1 MTLRSTVLGIVVV
14 MAIVMGVPY
23 SIWMVR
29 SSEITWSYFSTSA
42 GFCFVVILL
51 ANALVRWVRPTWALR
66 PAELATIVIMGLAA
80 TGIPTFI
87 VGTLLAIISSP
98 YYGATPENDW
108 AGNIHPYLPDW
119 VVPRAD
125 GDAMR
130 WFYEG
135 LPKGQALPFEV
146 WIGPLFWLLSLIL
159 TVYFACFCLVVIFR
173 RQWVEHERLVFPLM
187 EMPRLL
193 IDDDGRAIVRS
204 KGFWIG
210 AAIPLGMILF
220 NIIGSFYIGF
230 PKINFNH
237 AVNLQLSREF
247 PTISLMLYFP
257 VIGFMYLVSTSVS
270 FSIVF
275 FYLVAVVQ
283 EGITNRIGYDVT
295 RPDAFVWG
303 MQSLSWQAWGG
314 FYGDGAVE
322 LVDGARSFSGGCA
335 SSLGGTADPR
345 RQRGNGFVS
354 HGGLRIHG
362 RVGLY
367 PRLAVAVRDGSPHC
381 RALYLRRVGRLLRYH
396 AVSGAG
402 RGLFFDAAGGCSSL
416 CAGDNRHGYRRAQLG
431 GTGGFLYLVRGCA
444 IALYAGGG
452 ARCTARRTV
461 PGSPVDGPGA
471 GYCCGRGIHDLPL
484 FCPLAV
490 L

>member
-1 MTLRSTVLGIVVV
+1 MTLRSAVLGIVVV
-14 MAIVMGVPY
+14 MAIVMGAPY

-29 SSEITWSYFSTSA
+29 SSEITWSYFPTSA

-51 ANALVRWVRPTWALR
+51 ANALVRWVRPAWTLR
-66 PAELATIVIMGLAA
+66 PAELAIIVIMGLAA
-80 TGIPTFI
+80 TGIPTYLSSAPCWRLFHHR
-87 VGTLLAIISSP
+87 TTELLRKTIGQATSIPTCPIGSSP
-98 YYGATPENDW
+98 APTATPC
-108 AGNIHPYLPDW
+108 AGSTRDCPKAKPC
-119 VVPRAD
+119 RS
-125 GDAMR
+125 M
-130 WFYEG
+130 FG
-135 LPKGQALPFEV
+135 L
-146 WIGPLFWLLSLIL
+146 GPLFWLLSLIL

-314 FYGDGAVE
+314 FTAMVLLSLWMARGHLVAV
-322 LVDGARSFSGGCA
+322 VRQA
-335 SSLGGTADPR
+335 LGGRRTLDDSEEMVSYRTAVC
-345 RQRGNGFVS
+345 GFM
-354 HGGLRIHG
+354 
-362 RVGLY
+362 
-367 PRLAVAVRDGSPHC
+367 A
-381 RALYLRRVGRLLRYH
+381 ALVYILGWLWRSGMDLHIAALLFRRVGRLLWHH
-396 AVSGAG
+396 AASGAG
-402 RGLFFDAAGGCSSL
+402 RGLFFDAASGCSGF
-416 CAGDNRHGYRRAQLG
+416 CAGDNRHGGRRAQLG

-444 IALYAGGG
+444 IAFYAGGS
-452 ARCTARRTV
+452 ARRT
-461 PGSPVDGPGA
+461 A
-471 GYCCGRGIHDLPL
+471 R
-484 FCPLAV
+484 
-490 L
+490 

>member
-1 MTLRSTVLGIVVV
+1 MTLRSAVLGIVVV
-14 MAIVMGVPY
+14 MAIVMGAPY

-29 SSEITWSYFSTSA
+29 SSEITWSYFPTSA
-42 GFCFVVILL
+42 GFCFVVVLL
-51 ANALVRWVRPTWALR
+51 ANALVRWVRPPWALR

-135 LPKGQALPFEV
+135 LPKGQALPFDV

-220 NIIGSFYIGF
+220 NIIGSFY
-230 PKINFNH
+230 H
-237 AVNLQLSREF
+237 RLSQDQL
-247 PTISLMLYFP
+247 
-257 VIGFMYLVSTSVS
+257 
-270 FSIVF
+270 
-275 FYLVAVVQ
+275 
-283 EGITNRIGYDVT
+283 
-295 RPDAFVWG
+295 
-303 MQSLSWQAWGG
+303 
-314 FYGDGAVE
+314 
-322 LVDGARSFSGGCA
+322 
-335 SSLGGTADPR
+335 
-345 RQRGNGFVS
+345 
-354 HGGLRIHG
+354 
-362 RVGLY
+362 
-367 PRLAVAVRDGSPHC
+367 
-381 RALYLRRVGRLLRYH
+381 
-396 AVSGAG
+396 
-402 RGLFFDAAGGCSSL
+402 
-416 CAGDNRHGYRRAQLG
+416 
-431 GTGGFLYLVRGCA
+431 
-444 IALYAGGG
+444 
-452 ARCTARRTV
+452 
-461 PGSPVDGPGA
+461 
-471 GYCCGRGIHDLPL
+471 
-484 FCPLAV
+484 
-490 L
+490 